1 MTIIT
6 IIIISIGNPYSYVAK
21 SSKLVQFTCVC
32 AECQQI
38 FWWKGSER
46 LASSQYS
53 NISAIKKIN
62 NTGIAINLKYSTL
75 SIDAQDSWAY
85 GCSVISSKDNI
96 FQSSKV
102 YTGSTCE

>member
-1 MTIIT
+1 M
-6 IIIISIGNPYSYVAK
+6 

-38 FWWKGSER
+38 FWWKGSKR

-53 NISAIKKIN
+53 NKTATRKII
-62 NTGIAINLKYSTL
+62 NTGVAINLIYSTL
-75 SIDAQDSWAY
+75 SIDAQDWWPY

-96 FQSSKV
+96 FLLSKV
-102 YTGSTCE
+102 YTETTSELQ